1 MTSERT
7 WRVGARFYK
16 RVNNRAEAARLID
29 RARQIS
35 QAGANTPEPEYC
47 PDQNALTF
55 RALDGTTGVELV
67 DGAALSELLRPLQS
81 IHHASIP
88 DLPLYDPFAK
98 IAPRLKPGAPQWLT
112 DRVARLQKP
121 APDQSG
127 IIHGD
132 FHCGQL
138 IRDLEGR
145 VWIIDLEDLSLG
157 PIEADLGNFAAHFA
171 TRPETS
177 RANLLESLRHWSGRV
192 CDAWSRLGE
201 PCDPALFWRA
211 VDIALIRR
219 ALKLWNDRGE
229 LEVLRALQALP
240 LFSRQTEL

>member
-1 MTSERT
+1 MNSERT
-7 WRVGARFYK
+7 WRAGTRFYK
-16 RVNNRAEAARLID
+16 RVNDCAEAARLIE
-29 RARQIS
+29 RAREIT

-55 RALDGTTGVELV
+55 PALDGTTGVELV
-67 DGAALSELLRPLQS
+67 DGVALSELLAPLQS
-81 IHHASIP
+81 IYHADIP
-88 DLPLYDPFAK
+88 GLLDYDPFAK
-98 IAPRLKPGAPQWLT
+98 ITPRLKPGAPQWLT
-112 DRVARLQKP
+112 DRVARLQER

-127 IIHGD
+127 NVHGD

-145 VWIIDLEDLSLG
+145 VWIIDLEDLARG
-157 PIEADLGNFAAHFA
+157 PVETDLGNFAAHLA

-177 RANLLESLRHWSGRV
+177 RTNLSESLCHWSGRI
-192 CDAWSRLGE
+192 CEAWDRLE
-201 PCDPALFWRA
+201 APCDPALFWRA

-229 LEVLRALQALP
+229 PELLGDLQALP